1 MSMQRAAT
9 FFSAKEWKEV
19 EKFLRDADM
28 SLYALL
34 KDSTLRTIR
43 EGTT

>member
-1 MSMQRAAT
+1 MSMQRATT

-19 EKFLRDADM
+19 EKFLREANV

-34 KDSTLRTIR
+34 KDSTLKTIR
-43 EGTT
+43 EATT